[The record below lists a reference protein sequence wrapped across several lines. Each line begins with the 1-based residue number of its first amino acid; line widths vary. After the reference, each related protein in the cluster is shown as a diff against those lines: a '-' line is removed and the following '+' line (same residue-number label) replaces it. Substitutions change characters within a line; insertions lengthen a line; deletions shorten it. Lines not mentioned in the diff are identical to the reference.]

1 MGLRTLALLGL
12 VGPLHEIWCALP
24 TVPSDR
30 RIRRTADAQY
40 RRVLTVSAMRPLD
53 SSPLEDVFPAP
64 CGWVAHGWRNRVLW
78 LIKIP
83 RPLGSEV
90 PIERDQ
96 KREGESK
103 IRESSTGRVEEFVE
117 PVVDPREAWTQIRA
131 ELRAMAGR
139 TAFDLW
145 FSQLEPLRISGDVL
159 YLTGPSHVITW
170 VERRYEDLLARSLR
184 CLEGRVA
191 EIRLVQ
197 QETTGGED
205 ATTEFKTGERGSP
218 TQSRQTFDRFVI
230 GPGNRIA
237 HGAALAV
244 AEAPGEA
251 YNPLFLHGNPGLGKS
266 HLLGAIADYI
276 DRTSP
281 ELRVHS
287 TTAENFTAEFIQAV
301 QSRGI
306 GDFKDR
312 YRRVDVLLID
322 DVQFLEGKA
331 RTADEF
337 FHTFN
342 ALHLVGA
349 QIVLSSDRMPSE
361 LSTLADRLRERFE
374 WGLVVD
380 IDQPDLATRRA
391 FLETFASSENIEL
404 SEETTEILANYSLAS
419 IRAVE
424 GALTRVLATAS
435 ISGGEVTPDLVEA
448 VMGAGVLSDQFEKPA
463 VVTVTEIKSLV
474 SELFSVSREDL
485 ASSSRAE
492 KVSTARQVA
501 MTLAREFTSMSL
513 PAIAQALGRKD
524 HTTVI
529 HGINR
534 IEKRVDEE
542 PELKRLL
549 EESRSRLKRK

>member
-1 MGLRTLALLGL
+1 
-12 VGPLHEIWCALP
+12 
-24 TVPSDR
+24 
-30 RIRRTADAQY
+30 
-40 RRVLTVSAMRPLD
+40 
-53 SSPLEDVFPAP
+53 
-64 CGWVAHGWRNRVLW
+64 
-78 LIKIP
+78 
-83 RPLGSEV
+83 
-90 PIERDQ
+90 
-96 KREGESK
+96 
-103 IRESSTGRVEEFVE
+103 
-117 PVVDPREAWTQIRA
+117 
-131 ELRAMAGR
+131 MAGR
-139 TAFDLW
+139 SAFDLW
-145 FSQLEPLRISGDVL
+145 FSQLEPLRMSGDVL
-159 YLTGPSHVITW
+159 YLTGPSHAITW
-170 VERRYEDLLARSLR
+170 IDRRYEDLLARSLR
-184 CLEGRVA
+184 RLEGKVA

-197 QETTGGED
+197 RED
-205 ATTEFKTGERGSP
+205 APGDTPRDTIDGVDRTSP
-218 TQSRQTFDRFVI
+218 TQSRQTFERFVI

-281 ELRVHS
+281 ELKVHS
-287 TTAENFTAEFIQAV
+287 TTAESFTAEFIQAV
-301 QSRGI
+301 QTRGI
-306 GDFKDR
+306 EDFKNR

-391 FLETFASSENIEL
+391 FLETFASAEGIEL
-404 SEETTEILANYSLAS
+404 TEETTEILADYSLAS

-435 ISGGEVTPDLVEA
+435 ISGGDLTPELVEA
-448 VMGAGVLSDQFEKPA
+448 VLGGTVDKDRFEEPPA
-463 VVTVTEIKSLV
+463 VTINSIKSLV
-474 SELFSVSREDL
+474 SELFSVSAEEL
-485 ASSSRAE
+485 TSSNRSER
-492 KVSTARQVA
+492 VSSARQVA
-501 MTLAREFTSMSL
+501 MTLAREFTTMSL
-513 PAIAQALGRKD
+513 PAIAKALGRKD

-529 HGINR
+529 HGISQ
-534 IEKRVDEE
+534 IEKRSQTD

-549 EESRSRLKRK
+549 EESRSRLERG